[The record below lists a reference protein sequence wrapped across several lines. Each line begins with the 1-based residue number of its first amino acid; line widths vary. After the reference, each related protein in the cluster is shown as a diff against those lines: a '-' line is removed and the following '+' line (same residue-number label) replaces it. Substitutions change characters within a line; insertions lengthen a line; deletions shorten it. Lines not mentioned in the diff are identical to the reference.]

1 MLILEHA
8 DAHDQSHA
16 ILRHMFYLDAG
27 VILNPIPS
35 IEPVM
40 PNFSFPVSFIVA
52 TLLAS
57 SASAHAQKD
66 INFSCNATSNYQV
79 SLSGQAFIFQ
89 SDGAG
94 KERLVMGGGRFYI
107 NGRRTEL
114 SAADQIRINT
124 LESELREL
132 VPESRKITSEA
143 IAIAFEA
150 LTEVSIALSG
160 DPGKRKS
167 YDQAR
172 NKAMRAAN
180 DSNAL
185 PIFNERSMRNMVDP
199 IVAEFTPD
207 IMGSALG
214 FAFRAMFA
222 GEEKRQAME
231 ARMDAM
237 DATLDKRIEA
247 RADALEPLA
256 EGMCKRIQRM
266 NVIDDALEVRLPSGN
281 PIDLLSVNKAE

>member
-1 MLILEHA
+1 MFCVHTG
-8 DAHDQSHA
+8 A
-16 ILRHMFYLDAG
+16 ILNA
-27 VILNPIPS
+27 IPP

-40 PNFSFPVSFIVA
+40 SNLRVPVSIIAA

-57 SASAHAQKD
+57 TASAHTQKD
-66 INFSCNATSNYQV
+66 ISFSCNASSNYQV

-89 SDGAG
+89 AEGAS
-94 KERLVMGGGRFYI
+94 KERLALGGGRLYI
-107 NGRRTEL
+107 NGQRAQL
-114 SAADQIRINT
+114 GAADQIRINT

-132 VPESRKITSEA
+132 VPESRKVTREA
-143 IAIAFEA
+143 IAIAFDA
-150 LTEVSIALSG
+150 LTEVSVALSG
-160 DPGKRKS
+160 DPGRRTG

-172 NKAMRAAN
+172 NKALRAAN
-180 DSNAL
+180 DSSTL
-185 PIFNERSMRNMVDP
+185 PIFNERSMRNMVEP

-214 FAFRAMFA
+214 FAFRAIFA
-222 GEEKRQAME
+222 GEEKRKAME

-266 NVIDDALEVRLPSGN
+266 NVIDDALEVRLPSGK
-281 PIDLLSVNKAE
+281 PIDLLSVKTPE